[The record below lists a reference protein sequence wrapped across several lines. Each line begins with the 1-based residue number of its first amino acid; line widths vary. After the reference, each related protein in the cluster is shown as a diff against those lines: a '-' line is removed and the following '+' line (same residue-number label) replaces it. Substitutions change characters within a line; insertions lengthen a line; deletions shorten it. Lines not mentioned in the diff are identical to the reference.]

1 MQKELVPCRQLMRAW
16 KLLRPI
22 ADSVRTS
29 ASMCSSIRH
38 KSLKLDPRAHS
49 RPSPETAGE
58 SKARSLPHIWRAD
71 SCLFFLTW
79 RQLLVAPLPL
89 LSGVRINQCAGGKN
103 KHKRQLIIKESEN
116 LPRERNLAANPFRLP
131 MHTIHPVAFFLS
143 RATSRWIFCVNFVIH
158 DYVPLG
164 RQQFPGPPAIS
175 FAVFACGDHCD
186 ADHEQCIP
194 RHQPRCRN
202 QT

>member
-1 MQKELVPCRQLMRAW
+1 MRAW

-29 ASMCSSIRH
+29 APMCSSIRH

-49 RPSPETAGE
+49 RPSPGTAGE
-58 SKARSLPHIWRAD
+58 SKARTLPHIWGAD
-71 SCLFFLTW
+71 SRLFFLTW

-103 KHKRQLIIKESEN
+103 KHNGNLFINESEN
-116 LPRERNLAANPFRLP
+116 SPTERNLAANPFRLL

-143 RATSRWIFCVNFVIH
+143 RATSRWIDILRHFTSTC
-158 DYVPLG
+158 P
-164 RQQFPGPPAIS
+164 RQISSQFLPVGT
-175 FAVFACGDHCD
+175 HCD
-186 ADHEQCIP
+186 ADHTSSASLVISADAAIKQNPFCLHFLIVK
-194 RHQPRCRN
+194 
-202 QT
+202 